1 MQGLLAIKGVEA
13 APAVYSRSYRK
24 ARKATYRQ
32 RRVEQGKHGPPEDY
46 HLPRRDMAAFEDKLH
61 TRRDVITAFSI
72 ASVQL
77 GRSVIPHIR
86 YTHPYSCTDNM
97 GHIMSRLRRQHSERK
112 VHGAT
117 ADEDGNRLTT
127 TQEPSLPRE
136 GDLRTSKNHPQSKD
150 GSALHASNDPYT
162 GLSECSI
169 PPPVQNR
176 DDSAPTYSH
185 RTLDDNMQG
194 LSTR

>member
-1 MQGLLAIKGVEA
+1 M
-13 APAVYSRSYRK
+13 
-24 ARKATYRQ
+24 
-32 RRVEQGKHGPPEDY
+32 
-46 HLPRRDMAAFEDKLH
+46 
-61 TRRDVITAFSI
+61 ITAFSI

-77 GRSVIPHIR
+77 GRSVIPHIP
-86 YTHPYSCTDNM
+86 YTHPYSCTDIM

-117 ADEDGNRLTT
+117 ADEDANRLTT

-136 GDLRTSKNHPQSKD
+136 GDSRKNHSQ
-150 GSALHASNDPYT
+150 SNDDSADPYA

-169 PPPVQNR
+169 PPPIQNR